1 MYCGS
6 IILNNTY
13 FIYEERVERE
23 RDNGGLQYDLVVKMV
38 EQGDYISFRSLGPQT
53 SGTGLFR
60 PCSKGQA
67 AAR

>member
-23 RDNGGLQYDLVVKMV
+23 RD
-38 EQGDYISFRSLGPQT
+38 T
-53 SGTGLFR
+53 SVTE
-60 PCSKGQA
+60 
-67 AAR
+67 